1 MVARRRGE
9 DGADATAAGS
19 WPGHPRRWASLV
31 VMMVCLVV
39 VSLDN
44 TILNVALK
52 TIQADLDASQADMQW
67 AVNAYTLVFAGL
79 MFTFG
84 LLGDRFGRKSVLLG
98 GLALF
103 GLASAL
109 AARTSTPV
117 ELIGARALMGVGAA
131 TILPSTLSIITNVFS
146 DAQRAK
152 AIGLWSASGGVGI
165 AIGPLAGGYLLE
177 HWWWGSIFL
186 VNVPFV
192 AIGLVSILV
201 VVPDS
206 RDPRPG
212 RVDPLGVALSTAG
225 IITLV
230 YGVIRAGDQ
239 SDWIRWD
246 VLGPLLGGIAL
257 LAGFVIVERRID
269 HPSLDVTLFRRAKF
283 SAASVSVALVFFALM
298 GLAFVLTYYL
308 QAVRDASP
316 LRAGVLILPAALGI
330 AAGAPAAARLAR
342 PLGTKAVVATGMLLT
357 SGGFIASAWTG
368 RYTPTWRYESAIFAV
383 GLGVGA
389 ALAPS
394 TESVMSAVP
403 RDRAG
408 AGAAINSTMRLIG
421 ASLGVAVLGA
431 LLSSSYR
438 THLGGDVNVLPAG
451 YHDEAAGSIGGT
463 LSAVTRV
470 ASGAR
475 DAALRGQLTPAAG
488 QQLQLELGH
497 LLDRAD
503 DAFVAAMHVAVLCG
517 AAVSLLGALVALLW
531 LPGRPDRADDE
542 AAGSDDP
549 QGDPVWRDEQG
560 ADDHRAGTAGRERV
574 DTPAT
579 SRPAAQR
586 QGT

>member
-1 MVARRRGE
+1 MTEPGRH
-9 DGADATAAGS
+9 DDTAGVGS

-52 TIQADLDASQADMQW
+52 TIQQDLNASQADMQW

-79 MFTFG
+79 MITFG
-84 LLGDRFGRKSVLLG
+84 LLGDRFGRKPVLLG

-103 GLASAL
+103 GLASGMSAW
-109 AARTSTPV
+109 ASTPGA
-117 ELIGARALMGVGAA
+117 LIATRALMGVGAA
-131 TILPSTLSIITNVFS
+131 TIFPSTLSIITNVFP

-152 AIGLWSASGGVGI
+152 AIGLWSASGGIGI

-192 AIGLVSILV
+192 VAGLVAILV

-212 RVDPLGVALSTAG
+212 RFDPLGVAMSTVG
-225 IITLV
+225 IVALV
-230 YGVIRAGDQ
+230 FGVIRAGDQ
-239 SDWIRWD
+239 ADWTRWD
-246 VLGPLLGGIAL
+246 VLGPLVGGLAL
-257 LAGFVIVERRID
+257 LAGFVVVERRSD

-308 QAVRDASP
+308 QAVRGASP

-330 AAGAPAAARLAR
+330 AVGAPTAARLAR
-342 PLGTKAVVATGMLLT
+342 PLGTKAVVATGMLLA
-357 SGGFIASAWTG
+357 SGGFVASAWTG
-368 RYTPTWRYESAIFAV
+368 LDTPTWRYELAILAV
-383 GLGVGA
+383 GLGVGS

-394 TESVMSAVP
+394 TESAMSTVP
-403 RDRAG
+403 KNRAG

-431 LLSSSYR
+431 LLSASYR
-438 THLGGDVNVLPAG
+438 THLGSGVDVLPVA
-451 YHDEAAGSIGGT
+451 DRSEAAGSIAGT
-463 LSAVTRV
+463 LSAVAKV
-470 ASGAR
+470 AAGAR
-475 DAALRGQLTPAAG
+475 EATMHGALSLAAG
-488 QQLQLELGH
+488 QRLQVELGQ
-497 LLDRAD
+497 LVARAD
-503 DAFVAAMHVAVLCG
+503 DAFVSAMHVAVLWG
-517 AAVSLLGALVALLW
+517 AAVSVLGALVALLW
-531 LPGRPDRADDE
+531 LPGRPPRTDDE
-542 AAGSDDP
+542 PAGDA
-549 QGDPVWRDEQG
+549 GGQG
-560 ADDHRAGTAGRERV
+560 AIRTGE
-574 DTPAT
+574 T
-579 SRPAAQR
+579 S
-586 QGT
+586 